1 MKEAVLKWAES
12 HIGYREFPGNQ
23 GFKDPVFDNMMR
35 SVGFKNGWA
44 WCALFAEACWAIPTY
59 SGKSK
64 VFVSISDNFS
74 ANAVRSFENF
84 QNDQTELFSIIKS
97 GIPSPGDVVIWEKR
111 SQGDPVKNGIWTIG
125 HAGIVQSAEEGFFK
139 SIEGNSN
146 DAGGREGIEVAVKT
160 RKYNYFDKHG
170 LCLKGFITCNI

>member
-1 MKEAVLKWAES
+1 MKEAVLKWAEE
-12 HIGYREFPGNQ
+12 HIGYKEYPGNQ
-23 GFKDPVFDNMMR
+23 GFKNVAFDTMMR
-35 SVGFKNGWA
+35 QVGFQNGWA
-44 WCALFAEACWAIPTY
+44 WCALFAEACWSIPTY
-59 SGKSK
+59 SGKHK

-74 ANAVRSFENF
+74 ANAVRTFENF
-84 QNDQTELFSIIKS
+84 QNDQTGLFSIIKN

-111 SQGDPVKNGIWTIG
+111 SEGEPIKKDIWTIG

-160 RKYNYFDKHG
+160 RTYNYFDKEG
-170 LCLKGFITCNI
+170 LCLKGFIRCNI